1 MPTNNVHLLYR
12 NIDTSDIAHSK
23 FLHQTTYWNKK
34 YNRKPE
40 PEHKQFN
47 LANTELIDTSKDTIF
62 TFKPFI
68 LLVSTLELL
77 KLDTTLSTI
86 KRKRTGSIGMP
97 SKAIFDSKPK
107 VKDSEAIGEG
117 ARTKSTK
124 GINST
129 KLSFSKC
136 QKPDPSKALKSTSR
150 MSNDYLN

>member
-1 MPTNNVHLLYR
+1 MPTDNIHLLCR

-23 FLHQTTYWNKK
+23 FSHQTTYWNKE

-40 PEHKQFN
+40 PEHKQSN

-86 KRKRTGSIGMP
+86 ERKRTGGTGVP
-97 SKAIFDSKPK
+97 SKAIFDSKPE

-117 ARTKSTK
+117 TRTKSTK
-124 GINST
+124 EILREIESDKRDFTPGS
-129 KLSFSKC
+129 KLA
-136 QKPDPSKALKSTSR
+136 PEMTE
-150 MSNDYLN
+150 